1 MSLLTRCTHCH
12 TTFRVVPEQLQA
24 QGGQV
29 RCGRCLTVFNALT
42 ALVSEV
48 PSGSGNTIPPIR
60 SAPFTATPAGATGP
74 ATADALRTTP
84 PVQNDDPLAGAI
96 LSPTPAARR
105 SPPVG
110 DHPNPGTRTAAKPAT
125 QAFAAVDTTDN
136 PFVHDLSPAR
146 QVRHPWLTAASLL
159 LLGVLA
165 VQAVYFYRGEVAAQH
180 PLLRQWLSEA
190 CVLLGC
196 TMQLPPRPKV
206 IAIEASDLQILDPTR
221 PSRIQLTATLRNHS
235 NHDVAYP
242 ALDLVLTNAN
252 EHTLARRIF
261 LPKEYLGPGLN
272 VHAGLSANAELTVRL
287 GLDTGDLGAAGFRL
301 AVLAAPS
308 P

>member
-29 RCGRCLTVFNALT
+29 RCGRCFTVFNALT

-48 PSGSGNTIPPIR
+48 VSGSGNTIPPTR
-60 SAPFTATPAGATGP
+60 SALFTGTPAG
-74 ATADALRTTP
+74 TADPAPIDSPQTLP
-84 PVQNDDPLAGAI
+84 PMQNEAPAGAS
-96 LSPTPAARR
+96 LSATPAARR
-105 SPPVG
+105 SPPAVA
-110 DHPNPGTRTAAKPAT
+110 PTNPGTRTAAKAAT
-125 QAFAAVDTTDN
+125 PAFAAVDTTDN
-136 PFVHDLSPAR
+136 PFVHELSPAPP
-146 QVRHPWLTAASLL
+146 VRRPWLTAACLL

-165 VQAVYFYRGEVAAQH
+165 AQAVYFYRGEVAGQH
-180 PLLRQWLSEA
+180 ALLRQWLSES

-196 TMQLPPRPKV
+196 TIQLPPRPKV
-206 IAIEASDLQILDPTR
+206 IAIEASDLQILDPAR

-235 NHDVAYP
+235 NNDVAYP

-261 LPKEYLGPGLN
+261 LPMEYLGPRLG
-272 VHAGLSANAELTVRL
+272 VHAGLAANAELTVRL